1 MGMNADKLT
10 DRENGLLQ
18 IIAKLMDDIGKLRT
32 QLLTPNKDS

>member
-1 MGMNADKLT
+1 MNADKLT